1 MLLLRLAAMIFLTTG
16 SMAAAGPLA
25 DMDGTWR
32 GSGWARE
39 TPQGPQETLRC
50 QITNTYDNASGN
62 LTLSGQCA
70 VPGRRLTISGTLTGT
85 DGSERITGSW
95 SNPDGIGSARVVGI
109 QRGGIVAFN
118 FSVIDPSTGRT
129 VAQNV
134 EWRVSDGALRLR
146 STDRRNPDIMMSDI
160 SFAD

>member
-16 SMAAAGPLA
+16 SMTAAGPLA

-50 QITNTYDNASGN
+50 QITDTYDNASRN

-70 VPGRRLTISGTLTGT
+70 VPGRRLIISGTLTGT
-85 DGSERITGSW
+85 DGSERIAGSW
-95 SNPDGIGSARVVGI
+95 SNPDGVGSARVVGI

-134 EWRVSDGALRLR
+134 E
-146 STDRRNPDIMMSDI
+146 
-160 SFAD
+160 